1 MAGKAGDRVVLDS
14 ERVGMPAR
22 EGEIVEAVQRGDATR
37 YRIRWSD
44 GRETTVSSSSGSLR
58 IVPGKTQRA
67 QSTRRTQRKR

>member
-22 EGEIVEAVQRGDATR
+22 EGEIVETVQRGDATR

-44 GRETTVSSSSGSLR
+44 GRETSVSSSTGSLR
-58 IVPGKTQRA
+58 IVAPAK
-67 QSTRRTQRKR
+67 KRG